1 MNPKGRTCE
10 DLTGRKFGRWTVLYR
25 APNVMEPRGREA
37 IVWHCR
43 CECGTERDVKAG
55 SLKSGQS
62 KSCGCLKSDVLRVNR
77 NLVGQRF
84 GRWVVLGPGKDYV
97 SPKGRHLRQWHCKCD
112 CGTERDVTENAL
124 VGGKSVSCGCYR
136 KEQCAEA
143 ATYKDLTGKRFGKW
157 VVKGRAPDRF
167 YPGGGRAQMWY
178 CQCDCGNT
186 NIVAGNM
193 LKSGISQSC
202 GCFYNE
208 MPRSEYWV
216 KWYLDEGGIRYRRQV
231 KASDLRSERDRLL
244 SYDFLIVDKDNG
256 PLCFIE
262 CQGEQHY
269 NPVTFFGGKDQF
281 ERQMSNDSIKRLY
294 AEEHGIPL
302 IELPYTI
309 RTHQQISDFLDFHLS
324 KILAT
329 DEE

>member
-77 NLVGQRF
+77 N
-84 GRWVVLGPGKDYV
+84 
-97 SPKGRHLRQWHCKCD
+97 
-112 CGTERDVTENAL
+112 
-124 VGGKSVSCGCYR
+124 
-136 KEQCAEA
+136 
-143 ATYKDLTGKRFGKW
+143 
-157 VVKGRAPDRF
+157 
-167 YPGGGRAQMWY
+167 
-178 CQCDCGNT
+178 
-186 NIVAGNM
+186 
-193 LKSGISQSC
+193 
-202 GCFYNE
+202 
-208 MPRSEYWV
+208 
-216 KWYLDEGGIRYRRQV
+216 
-231 KASDLRSERDRLL
+231 
-244 SYDFLIVDKDNG
+244 
-256 PLCFIE
+256 
-262 CQGEQHY
+262 
-269 NPVTFFGGKDQF
+269 FGGKDQF